1 MTGWHRFLETSLF
14 RVGDSD
20 VTAGRLLVSL
30 LLLAL
35 TPVAARMLRVLLDRR
50 VADRLET
57 GVRYSL
63 SRLAQYVVWVGG
75 LLLAVQTLRVDLTGV
90 ALVAGALSVGVGFG
104 LQNLV
109 SNFVS
114 GVVLLFERHV
124 KVGDRITVEGIE
136 GNVRE
141 VSFRATTIVTND
153 NIEMIIPNADL
164 ISGKVINWSHAE
176 TKVRIHVPVGVAYGS
191 DVALVTRLL
200 LEVARGDAAV
210 LAEPEPMVFF
220 TAFGDSALL
229 FELLVWTEDPRG
241 HFRLRSRLNFA
252 IDAAFRQYGV
262 TIPFPQRDVHVTSVP
277 AGSGGPGPLTT

>member
-1 MTGWHRFLETSLF
+1 MTGWHRFLDTPLF
-14 RVGDSD
+14 QVGASD
-20 VTAGRLLVSL
+20 VTVGRLLVSL
-30 LLLAL
+30 LILVL
-35 TPVAARMLRVLLDRR
+35 TPAAAKMLRAVLDRR
-50 VADRLET
+50 VGDRFEA

-90 ALVAGALSVGVGFG
+90 ALVAGALSVGIGFG

-176 TKVRIHVPVGVAYGS
+176 TKVRIRVPVGVAYGS

-210 LAEPEPMVFF
+210 LTEPEPLVYF

-229 FELLVWTEDPRG
+229 FELLVWMEDPTG
-241 HFRLRSRLNFA
+241 HFRLRSRLNYA
-252 IDAAFRQYGV
+252 IDAAFRRHDV
-262 TIPFPQRDVHVTSVP
+262 TIPFPQRDVHVKSLP
-277 AGSGGPGPLTT
+277 AGTGALRPTI